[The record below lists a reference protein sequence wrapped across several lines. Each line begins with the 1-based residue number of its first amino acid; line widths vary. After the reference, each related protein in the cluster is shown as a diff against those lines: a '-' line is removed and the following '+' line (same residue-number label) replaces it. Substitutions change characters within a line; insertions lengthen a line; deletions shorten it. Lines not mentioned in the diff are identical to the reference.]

1 MTKYLRIGGLC
12 FSLAVIVFLL
22 GFASAFA
29 ESNHN
34 STRSNTAK
42 PAKTVAPSERQVQ
55 PVPEPAEAT
64 TVKGSKS
71 NSSERQVQP
80 VPEPVEATTV
90 KSSKS
95 NSSE

>member
-1 MTKYLRIGGLC
+1 MTRYLRIGGLC

-55 PVPEPAEAT
+55 PAPEPA
-64 TVKGSKS
+64 
-71 NSSERQVQP
+71 
-80 VPEPVEATTV
+80 EATTV

-95 NSSE
+95 NSSERKMQPKPKPDEATTVKSSKSNSSE